1 LKNNVL
7 VLRSDENSLYTNFEK
22 IFDFFPRLI
31 DEKVKKIAI
40 KLNLCAIK
48 LPETGAISSPIVVEQ
63 LLKFLRKKYDNNIK
77 ISLIESDAPL
87 NRNVSYVYNLLGFRD
102 LAKKYGAKCVNLSK
116 DQMLEKTIDGYF
128 FRKVRVPKT
137 LVDADFFI
145 SLPKL
150 KTHYITKISCGL
162 KNQFGCLPHKK
173 KTDFHGM
180 YHENL
185 EKVIVD
191 ANLIRKPDFTL
202 VDGIVGMG
210 GPGSLGGLTKRY
222 NLLLAGNDVVAVDC
236 VCARIFGFNPY
247 FIRHVRMAAHKK
259 IGSMKYN
266 ICGVKI
272 DDIRLKPDFN
282 KVVFYYEKFSR
293 LIEQL

>member
-1 LKNNVL
+1 
-7 VLRSDENSLYTNFEK
+7 
-22 IFDFFPRLI
+22 
-31 DEKVKKIAI
+31 
-40 KLNLCAIK
+40 
-48 LPETGAISSPIVVEQ
+48 
-63 LLKFLRKKYDNNIK
+63 
-77 ISLIESDAPL
+77 
-87 NRNVSYVYNLLGFRD
+87 
-102 LAKKYGAKCVNLSK
+102 
-116 DQMLEKTIDGYF
+116 
-128 FRKVRVPKT
+128 
-137 LVDADFFI
+137 
-145 SLPKL
+145 
-150 KTHYITKISCGL
+150 
-162 KNQFGCLPHKK
+162 
-173 KTDFHGM
+173 M

-266 ICGVKI
+266 ICGIKI